1 VLAFLVLLA
10 GSIVAQTPEHTTI
23 KGSVADSLGARI
35 GKAEIRVLDSI
46 THAIVA
52 RAVTDQLGAFEVEVS
67 PGNYVITVRV
77 VGFRLGISPE
87 VAVRE
92 GETASLGE
100 LRLDVPPCDAPGIF
114 CDTFYQTPAEP
125 RVTEPI
131 KQAGVD
137 LKLNCGLDILTG
149 ATSCPPSS
157 DADFTL
163 ESDGRSLYVKPLRG
177 ATIWYKDFPFDGC
190 TNHDRG
196 DTQIRIDG
204 LGGGLRYGLDFCVLR
219 RDRLVSHVYLNRDV
233 AADSK
238 EAHFFFATTRR

>member
-1 VLAFLVLLA
+1 MLAFLLLLA
-10 GSIVAQTPEHTTI
+10 GSVIAQTPEGTAI
-23 KGSVADSLGARI
+23 KGSVADPAGASMER
-35 GKAEIRVLDSI
+35 AEVRGLDSV

-52 RAVTDQLGAFEVEVS
+52 RAATDRLGIFEAGVP
-67 PGNYVITVRV
+67 PGNYIVTVRNP
-77 VGFRLGISPE
+77 GFRFRLSPT
-87 VAVRE
+87 VVVRE
-92 GETASLGE
+92 RETASLGE
-100 LRLDVPPCDAPGIF
+100 LRLDLAICDAPGVI
-114 CDTFYQTPAEP
+114 CDNFSAEP
-125 RVTEPI
+125 AIPGLI

-137 LKLNCGLDILTG
+137 VKLNCSLDTITAAL
-149 ATSCPPSS
+149 SCPANI